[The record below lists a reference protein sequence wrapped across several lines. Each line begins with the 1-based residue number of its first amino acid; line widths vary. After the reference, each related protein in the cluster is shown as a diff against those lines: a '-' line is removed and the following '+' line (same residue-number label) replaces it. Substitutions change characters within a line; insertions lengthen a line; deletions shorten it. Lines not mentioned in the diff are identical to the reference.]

1 MRTLLLRTTLPA
13 LALLAA
19 SLCVTGPAFAR
30 DMKSGEGASAY
41 EQSTTAEDLLT
52 EDLASDPDEEVK
64 AQLYTIPAQTTLP
77 WHIHP
82 DAQEIVYVVDGPF
95 TVEVETEGK
104 ATERT
109 ELKTGDVFHL
119 DPNAVHRGL
128 NEHAIDAA
136 KLYVIR
142 IKPKDAPLVE
152 EVDR

>member
-1 MRTLLLRTTLPA
+1 MTSVSLRSLPVIVLFAATLAVASPA
-13 LALLAA
+13 AA
-19 SLCVTGPAFAR
+19 QDDSYG
-30 DMKSGEGASAY
+30 GGSAY
-41 EQSTTAEDLLT
+41 EQSTVEQDLLT
-52 EDLASDPDEEVK
+52 EELAGDHDKEVK
-64 AQLYTIPAQTTLP
+64 AQLYTIAAKTELP

-82 DAQEIVYVVDGPF
+82 DAQEIVYVLDGPF
-95 TVEVETEGK
+95 AVEVEGEGGK
-104 ATERT
+104 VQKT

-128 NEHAIDAA
+128 NEHETDAA